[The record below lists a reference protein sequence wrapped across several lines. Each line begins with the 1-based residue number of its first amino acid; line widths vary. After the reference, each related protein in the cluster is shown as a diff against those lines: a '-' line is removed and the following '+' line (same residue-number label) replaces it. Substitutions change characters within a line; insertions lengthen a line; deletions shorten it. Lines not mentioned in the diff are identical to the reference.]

1 MNAVRW
7 QIVNALYA
15 TYGKDFVTVTYGA
28 MTKERRILLGIEK
41 THNND
46 ALAMGDYHPAPSLRV

>member
-15 TYGKDFVTVTYGA
+15 TYGKEFVTITYGA
-28 MTKERRILLGIEK
+28 MTKEKRIALQLEK
-41 THNND
+41 THKQ
-46 ALAMGDYHPAPSLRV
+46 